1 MEHARVLIVDDEPF
15 ARQTLSEWL
24 REKNYD
30 VLEAE
35 SGRQAMERIRKDK
48 PDIVISD
55 MVMPGMDGLQLL
67 KEAKAAKA
75 DASFLMV
82 TGYPPPSVAVNVMQH
97 GASDYMVKPFS
108 PGEVT
113 RRVKRILLRKSL
125 EKPQAA
131 ARGMIVGTAIAA
143 ILWALII
150 GAIRPS
156 FRDPNPGEFY
166 VLGFTAFAN
175 QLNCLYGMAIFLQDR
190 SGRLLRR
197 FTPRNDDFSI
207 SPPRGV
213 N

>member
-24 REKNYD
+24 REQDYD

-67 KEAKAAKA
+67 KEAKAARA

-82 TGYPPPSVAVNVMQH
+82 TGYPSPSVAVNVMQH
-97 GASDYMVKPFS
+97 GASDYMIKPFN
-108 PGEVT
+108 PGELS
-113 RRVKRILLRKSL
+113 RRVKRMLLHKSL

-131 ARGMIVGTAIAA
+131 AKGMILGTALSA
-143 ILWALII
+143 ILWALTI
-150 GAIRPS
+150 GAIYT
-156 FRDPNPGEFY
+156 F
-166 VLGFTAFAN
+166 
-175 QLNCLYGMAIFLQDR
+175 
-190 SGRLLRR
+190 
-197 FTPRNDDFSI
+197 FS
-207 SPPRGV
+207 
-213 N
+213 